1 MGVRAQAWWTG
12 PARRLGFFAAL
23 LAFWAL
29 LAGRHV
35 WDETLFPGPLAVGRT
50 LWGLVIDGS
59 LPDAV
64 AVSLRRVIVGYL
76 LSLAIGVPLG
86 ILLARQRW
94 AEETVGSLVTGFQ
107 ALPSICWLP
116 LALLWFGLNDR
127 AILFVVVM
135 GSMVSITVAVRD
147 GVRNL
152 PPTYVRAARTM
163 GTDGWRLYTDVLLP
177 ASLPAVMTGAKLG
190 WSYAWRALMSGELL
204 FVSLGLG
211 HMLMM
216 GRELS
221 DMSQVLSVMIVIIAL
236 GLLADNMIFGSLE
249 RLVRRQWG
257 LGTA

>member
-1 MGVRAQAWWTG
+1 MILV
-12 PARRLGFFAAL
+12 RRLVFFAAL
-23 LAFWAL
+23 VAFWQL
-29 LAGRHV
+29 LAMRHI

-50 LWGLVIDGS
+50 LWGLIADGT

-64 AVSLRRVIVGYL
+64 AVSLRRVMLGYL
-76 LSLAIGVPLG
+76 VSLVIGVPLG
-86 ILLARQRW
+86 ILLARQKL
-94 AEETVGSLVTGFQ
+94 ADETLGSLVTGFQ
-107 ALPSICWLP
+107 SLPSICWLP

-135 GSMVSITVAVRD
+135 GSMVSIAAAVRD
-147 GVRNL
+147 GVHNL

-163 GTDGWRLYTDVLLP
+163 GTSGLRLTTDVLLP
-177 ASLPAVMTGAKLG
+177 ASLPALMTGAKLG

-221 DMSQVLSVMIVIIAL
+221 DMSQVLSVMVVIVAL
-236 GLLADNMIFGSLE
+236 GLLADNMVFGSLE
-249 RLVRRQWG
+249 RLVRRRWG

>member
-1 MGVRAQAWWTG
+1 MVTFF
-12 PARRLGFFAAL
+12 RRVLFFVALILVWAA
-23 LAFWAL
+23 
-29 LAGRHV
+29 LAGRGI
-35 WDETLFPGPLAVGRT
+35 WDETLFPSPLTVART
-50 LWGLVIDGS
+50 LWGLLADGT

-64 AVSLRRVIVGYL
+64 AVSLRRVMLGYL
-76 LSLAIGVPLG
+76 VSLVIGVPLG
-86 ILLARQRW
+86 ILLARQKW
-94 AEETVGSLVTGFQ
+94 ADDTVGSLVTGFQ

-147 GVRNL
+147 GVHNL

-163 GTDGWRLYTDVLLP
+163 GTRGLRMTTDVLLP

-221 DMSQVLSVMIVIIAL
+221 DMSQVLSVMIVIVAL

-249 RLVRRQWG
+249 RAVRRQWG

>member
-1 MGVRAQAWWTG
+1 MVTFVRRVVFFGVLLVLWEILS
-12 PARRLGFFAAL
+12 RRG
-23 LAFWAL
+23 
-29 LAGRHV
+29 V
-35 WDETLFPGPLAVGRT
+35 WDPTLFPSPITVGRT
-50 LWGLVIDGS
+50 LGGLIADGS
-59 LPDAV
+59 LLDAV
-64 AVSLRRVIVGYL
+64 AVSLRRVMLGYL
-76 LSLAIGVPLG
+76 VSLVVGVPLG
-86 ILLARQRW
+86 ILLARARW
-94 AEETVGSLVTGFQ
+94 AEDTFGTLVTGFQ

-135 GSMVSITVAVRD
+135 GSMVSIAAAVRD

-163 GTDGWRLYTDVLLP
+163 GTRGFRMTTEVLLP

-221 DMSQVLSVMIVIIAL
+221 DMSQVLSVMGVIVAL
-236 GLLADNMIFGSLE
+236 GLLADNMVFGSLE

>member
-1 MGVRAQAWWTG
+1 M
-12 PARRLGFFAAL
+12 RRVLFFVGLLVVWHL
-23 LAFWAL
+23 LAE
-29 LAGRHV
+29 RHV
-35 WDETLFPGPLAVGRT
+35 WDATLFPSPLTVAQT
-50 LWGLVIDGS
+50 LWGLLRDGT
-59 LPDAV
+59 LLDAT
-64 AVSLRRVIVGYL
+64 AVSLRRVMLGYL
-76 LSLAIGVPLG
+76 ISLAIGIPTG

-94 AEETVGSLVTGFQ
+94 AEDTLGALVTGFQ
-107 ALPSICWLP
+107 SLPSICWLP

-135 GSMVSITVAVRD
+135 GSMVSICVAVRD

-152 PPTYVRAARTM
+152 PPGYIHAARTM
-163 GTDGWRLYTDVLLP
+163 GTSGPRMYTDVLLP
-177 ASLPAVMTGAKLG
+177 ASMPALMTGAKLG

-211 HMLMM
+211 HMLMA

-221 DMSQVLSVMIVIIAL
+221 DMSQVLSVMLVIIAL

-249 RLVRRQWG
+249 RHVRRIWG

>member
-1 MGVRAQAWWTG
+1 MTLL
-12 PARRLGFFAAL
+12 RRSLFFVALIVVWQL
-23 LAFWAL
+23 LAE
-29 LAGRHV
+29 RHL
-35 WDETLFPGPLAVGRT
+35 WDATLFPGPVTVGRT
-50 LWGLVIDGS
+50 LWSLIADGTI
-59 LPDAV
+59 LDAT
-64 AVSLRRVIVGYL
+64 AVSLRRVMLGYL
-76 LSLAIGVPLG
+76 ISLAIGIPIGV
-86 ILLARQRW
+86 LLAHQRW
-94 AEETVGSLVTGFQ
+94 AEDTIGALITGFQ

-135 GSMVSITVAVRD
+135 GSMVSIAVGVRD

-152 PPTYVRAARTM
+152 PPGYVQAARTM
-163 GTDGWRLYTDVLLP
+163 GTSGFRMYTDVLLP
-177 ASLPAVMTGAKLG
+177 ASMPALMTGAKLG

-221 DMSQVLSVMIVIIAL
+221 DMSQVLSVMFVIIAL

-249 RLVRRQWG
+249 RHVRRVWG

>member
-1 MGVRAQAWWTG
+1 MTFL
-12 PARRLGFFAAL
+12 RRVVFFAVL
-23 LAFWAL
+23 ILVWEIL
-29 LAGRHV
+29 SRRGV
-35 WDETLFPGPLAVGRT
+35 WDPTLFPSPLTVGRT
-50 LWGLVIDGS
+50 LWSLLRDGS
-59 LPDAV
+59 LLDAV
-64 AVSLRRVIVGYL
+64 AVSLRRVMLGYL
-76 LSLAIGVPLG
+76 VSLAIGVPLG
-86 ILLARQRW
+86 ILLARARW

-135 GSMVSITVAVRD
+135 GSMVSIAIAVRD

-163 GTDGWRLYTDVLLP
+163 GTRGIRMTTQVLLP

-221 DMSQVLSVMIVIIAL
+221 DMSQVLSVMAVIVAL
-236 GLLADNMIFGSLE
+236 GLLADNMVFGSLE

>member
-1 MGVRAQAWWTG
+1 LTLVRRTLFFVGLIFAWH
-12 PARRLGFFAAL
+12 L
-23 LAFWAL
+23 LAQRGL
-29 LAGRHV
+29 
-35 WDETLFPGPLAVGRT
+35 WDATLFPSPLTVART
-50 LWGLVIDGS
+50 LWDLLRDGT
-59 LPDAV
+59 LLDAT
-64 AVSLRRVIVGYL
+64 AVSLRRVMLGYL
-76 LSLAIGVPLG
+76 ISLAIGVPVG

-94 AEETVGSLVTGFQ
+94 AEDTLGALVTGFQ

-135 GSMVSITVAVRD
+135 GSMVSICVAVRD

-152 PPTYVRAARTM
+152 PPSYVQAARTM
-163 GTDGWRLYTDVLLP
+163 GTSGLRMYTDILFP
-177 ASLPAVMTGAKLG
+177 ASMPALMTGAKLG

-211 HMLMM
+211 HMLMA

-221 DMSQVLSVMIVIIAL
+221 DMSQVLSVMFVIITL

-249 RLVRRQWG
+249 RHVRRIWG

>member
-1 MGVRAQAWWTG
+1 MTLLRKAA
-12 PARRLGFFAAL
+12 FFAAL
-23 LAFWAL
+23 LVLWEI
-29 LAGRHV
+29 LARRHI
-35 WDETLFPGPLAVGRT
+35 WDATPPLAVFRT
-50 LWGLVIDGS
+50 LWELLRDGT
-59 LPDAV
+59 LLDAT
-64 AVSLRRVIVGYL
+64 AVSLRRVLLGYAVSL
-76 LSLAIGVPLG
+76 LIGVPLG
-86 ILLARQRW
+86 ILIARSKA
-94 AEETVGSLVTGFQ
+94 AEDTVGSLVAGFQ
-107 ALPSICWLP
+107 SLPSICWLP

-152 PPTYVRAARTM
+152 PPSYVRAARTL
-163 GTDGWRLYTDVLLP
+163 GTRGWRLYATVLLP
-177 ASLPAVMTGAKLG
+177 ASLPAVLTGAKLG

-221 DMSQVLSVMIVIIAL
+221 DMSQVLSVMIVIVAL
-236 GLLADNMIFGSLE
+236 GLLTDHVIFGSLE
-249 RLVRRQWG
+249 RHVRRTWG

>member
-1 MGVRAQAWWTG
+1 LTFF
-12 PARRLGFFAAL
+12 RRLFFFAGL
-23 LAFWAL
+23 LLFWHL
-29 LAGRHV
+29 LSVRGT
-35 WDETLFPGPLAVGRT
+35 WDPTLFPSPLAVGRT
-50 LWGLVIDGS
+50 LWGMIADGS

-64 AVSLRRVIVGYL
+64 AVSLRRVMLGYL
-76 LSLAIGVPLG
+76 ISLALGVPLG

-94 AEETVGSLVTGFQ
+94 AEDTVGSLVTGFQ

-147 GVRNL
+147 GVYNL

-163 GTDGWRLYTDVLLP
+163 GTGGIRMVTQVLLP

-221 DMSQVLSVMIVIIAL
+221 DMSQVLSVMVVIVAL
-236 GLLADNMIFGSLE
+236 GLVADNMVFGSLE

>member
-1 MGVRAQAWWTG
+1 MTLLK
-12 PARRLGFFAAL
+12 RLLFFAAL
-23 LAFWAL
+23 IVFWGL
-29 LAGRHV
+29 LANRHI
-35 WDETLFPGPLAVGRT
+35 WDATLFPSPLDVGRT
-50 LWGLVIDGS
+50 LWAMIADGS

-64 AVSLRRVIVGYL
+64 AVSLRRVMLGYL
-76 LSLAIGVPLG
+76 VSLAIGVPLG

-94 AEETVGSLVTGFQ
+94 AEDTLGSLVTGFQ

-147 GVRNL
+147 GVHNL

-163 GTDGWRLYTDVLLP
+163 GTGGLRMVTDVILP

-236 GLLADNMIFGSLE
+236 GLLADNMVFGSLE

>member
-1 MGVRAQAWWTG
+1 MTLVRRVLFFVLLIALWEAVS
-12 PARRLGFFAAL
+12 RRG
-23 LAFWAL
+23 
-29 LAGRHV
+29 V
-35 WDETLFPGPLAVGRT
+35 WDPTLFPSPLAVGRT
-50 LWGLVIDGS
+50 FLGLLEDGTLLGS
-59 LPDAV
+59 V
-64 AVSLRRVIVGYL
+64 AVSLRRVMLGYL
-76 LSLAIGVPLG
+76 VSLLVGVPLG
-86 ILLARQRW
+86 IALARSRL

-135 GSMVSITVAVRD
+135 GSMVSIAIAVRD

-152 PPTYVRAARTM
+152 PPTYVRAARTL
-163 GTDGWRLYTDVLLP
+163 GTRGLALTTQVLLP

-211 HMLMM
+211 HLLMA

-221 DMSQVLSVMIVIIAL
+221 DMSQVLAVMAVIVAL